1 MNADAKKRYKDID
14 LPFTCPLTNRVFNST
29 KGLSVYVTKTL
40 KINHEDYYNNYIHH
54 RDINCYFCGDKGEFI
69 SIGKGYR
76 NLCSKEDCV
85 KKSFSSHSVEG
96 FMYRNFCTREEAEI
110 LFNTENNRQLGLR
123 LKTQEKLRTEDPLW
137 DKKRSR
143 NCVEFWMKKGYSEDE
158 SKLKTQE
165 VMSEIHEK
173 TFKKFKDNPE
183 KYRSKNTTNIEY
195 YIKRGHSEEESKK
208 LLSKRQSTFSKDICI
223 EKYGEVDGLQIW
235 QERQNK
241 WIESLDNKTEEEK
254 VEINRKKLFNN
265 SGYSKISQKLFW
277 EIYEYFKFDHGD
289 IHFEELNSEIIRYDI
304 DNKKHYKYD
313 FILFSRRKCIEFNGD
328 YWHCNPCKYNED
340 YMHPIMNLSAKD
352 IWDKDVMKIEWLSN
366 RDYDVLIIWESEYK
380 KNPQQTLEKCIK
392 FIND

>member
-143 NCVEFWMKKGYSEDE
+143 NCVEFWMEKGYSEDE

-183 KYRSKNTTNIEY
+183 KYISKNTTNIEY

-223 EKYGEVDGLQIW
+223 EKYGEEDGLAIW
-235 QERQNK
+235 SNRQKK
-241 WIESLDNKTEEEK
+241 WMKTMDSKSDDEK
-254 VEINRKKLFNN
+254 IEINRKKITGASF
-265 SGYSKISQKLFW
+265 SPISQRLFW
-277 EIYEYFKFDHGD
+277 DIYNSCGNEQVKFA
-289 IHFEELNSEIIRYDI
+289 ELKKEFYLLSENKDWFAYDYI
-304 DNKKHYKYD
+304 DMMRK
-313 FILFSRRKCIEFNGD
+313 KCIEFNGD
-328 YWHCNPCKYNED
+328 FWHCNPRLFKPEEIHRIKNKKA
-340 YMHPIMNLSAKD
+340 SD
-352 IWDKDVMKIEWLSN
+352 IWENDKNKIDLVKSKG
-366 RDYDVLIIWESEYK
+366 YDVLIIWESEYK